1 MSPLVILALRCT
13 KETSYNSL
21 GLGCMGIMSGSE
33 CVLPDQGKILLALLD
48 DNIIFASLPEI
59 LRVRISLG
67 GAHRPRAR
75 G

>member
-1 MSPLVILALRCT
+1 
-13 KETSYNSL
+13 
-21 GLGCMGIMSGSE
+21 MGIMSGSE